1 MSQKTEIITAKSNS
15 EERNTRTIE
24 LAGQLR
30 GLGQE
35 LLDLRID
42 AEDAEDEELQ
52 EVLEF
57 IDYIDGQADDL
68 EQVAL
73 DRQLKARERIA
84 KRINRNAEY
93 ARYFWEKDER
103 LS

>member
-1 MSQKTEIITAKSNS
+1 M
-15 EERNTRTIE
+15 
-24 LAGQLR
+24 
-30 GLGQE
+30 
-35 LLDLRID
+35 RID